1 MYARQGLIRLE
12 ELECPRAQAVS
23 LNPWG
28 RTCGVRTTDYGLRLR
43 SADLTCRRAEQ
54 VRVAGRIDPG
64 GSTRT
69 ARDGAG
75 ALGLELGRRFG
86 IDAAPQTTHHAFE
99 ARKRQLGV
107 ELLLEAIGRSGA
119 ERCRTGAGSCRTG
132 ADWSR
137 RSTESC
143 RTDAWRGGNRRGI
156 DARPGARARRRTR
169 GRPATFARP
178 GTFARRSARARPGPF
193 AKLGIRGRRGR
204 CGRLG
209 IRSRSGI
216 GKAGGVGRRQCW
228 CYSSGRHVGVSLGVS
243 PGTSACCEQA
253 DSNEGAPRV
262 SLTAGPRGPFN

>member
-178 GTFARRSARARPGPF
+178 GTFARRSARAGPGPF
-193 AKLGIRGRRGR
+193 AKLGIRGRPGT

-209 IRSRSGI
+209 IRSRSGL
-216 GKAGGVGRRQCW
+216 GEAGSVGRGRCW
-228 CYSSGRHVGVSLGVS
+228 CYNNRRHVRVSLGVS
-243 PGTSACCEQA
+243 PGTSACCNQA
-253 DSNEGAPRV
+253 DRNEGAPRA
-262 SLTAGPRGPFN
+262 SLTAGPRGSFN

>member
-119 ERCRTGAGSCRTG
+119 GSCRTG
-132 ADWSR
+132 
-137 RSTESC
+137 
-143 RTDAWRGGNRRGI
+143 AWRGGNRRGI

-262 SLTAGPRGPFN
+262 SLTAGPRGSFN